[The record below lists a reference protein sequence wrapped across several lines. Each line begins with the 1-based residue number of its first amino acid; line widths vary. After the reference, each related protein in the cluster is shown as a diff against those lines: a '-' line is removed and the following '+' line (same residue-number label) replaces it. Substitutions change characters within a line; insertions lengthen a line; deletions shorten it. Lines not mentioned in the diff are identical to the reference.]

1 MDIVTG
7 IKDFF
12 EMLESYIELLIGYLE
27 EGQIMD
33 LLQYLFICIPLEVRG
48 IIIVIVLLSLVL
60 GFKGVIKH

>member
-12 EMLESYIELLIGYLE
+12 KMLESYIELLIGYLE
-27 EGQIMD
+27 EGQIID

-60 GFKGVIKH
+60 GLKGVIKH

>member
-12 EMLESYIELLIGYLE
+12 KMLESYIELLISYLE
-27 EGQIMD
+27 DGQIMD

-48 IIIVIVLLSLVL
+48 IIIVVVLLLLLL
-60 GFKGVIKH
+60 GLKGVIKH